1 MPSTADA
8 KKLLEERRRLLL
20 EEASEIDHT
29 LREPDSRDDED
40 RATET
45 EGDEVLEGLGNAP
58 LEETAAIEA
67 ALKRTELGTYGE
79 CTQCGAEINPERLEA
94 VPHTPFCINCAA

>member
-1 MPSTADA
+1 MPSIADA
-8 KKLLEERRRLLL
+8 KKSLEDRRRMLLA
-20 EEASEIDHT
+20 EASDIEQT

-45 EGDEVLEGLGNAP
+45 EGDEVLEGLGNAH
-58 LEETAAIEA
+58 LEEIEAIDA
-67 ALKRTELGTYGE
+67 ALKRIELGTYGE
-79 CTQCGAEINPERLEA
+79 CTHCGAEISDERLEA